1 MLYIVATPIGNL
13 KDITF
18 RAIETLQSVDKIY
31 CEDTRQTR
39 KLLSAYSISK
49 PIDSYHHHSAPHKL
63 ETILRE
69 LKNGTELA
77 YVTDAGTPG
86 IADPGGK
93 LVEAC
98 RIEGITVVPIPG
110 ASAVTTLLSVAGLP
124 ANSYVFAGYVPTKK
138 GRQTFIK
145 RILATDEP
153 VVLFETAP
161 RIRKL
166 LSELETLGATER
178 KIILGRELTKQFEQ
192 IVSGTPREVSAE
204 LPTQVKGE
212 LVIVLAPAN

>member
-1 MLYIVATPIGNL
+1 MLYVVATPIGNL

-49 PIDSYHHHSAPHKL
+49 STDSYHHHSAPHKL
-63 ETILRE
+63 EVILGE
-69 LKNGTELA
+69 LKSGMSLA

-86 IADPGGK
+86 IADPAGK

-98 RIEGITVVPIPG
+98 RAQEIDVVPIPG
-110 ASAVTTLLSVAGLP
+110 PSAVTALLSVAGLP

-145 RILATDEP
+145 KALSSDD
-153 VVLFETAP
+153 VVVFFETAP
-161 RIRKL
+161 RIRKFL
-166 LSELETLGATER
+166 TEIETFGGAER
-178 KIILGRELTKQFEQ
+178 FLVVGRELTKQFEQ
-192 IVSGTPREVSAE
+192 IIAGTPQTITEK
-204 LPTQVKGE
+204 LPPQVKGE
-212 LVIVLAPAN
+212 LVIALAPER

>member
-39 KLLSAYSISK
+39 KLLTAYSISK

-69 LKNGTELA
+69 LKSGTDLA
-77 YVTDAGTPG
+77 YATDAGTPG

-110 ASAVTTLLSVAGLP
+110 ASAVTALLSVAGLP

-145 RILATDEP
+145 RVLATDEL
-153 VVLFETAP
+153 VVMFETAP
-161 RIRKL
+161 RVRKL
-166 LSELETLGATER
+166 LNELETFGAAER
-178 KIILGRELTKQFEQ
+178 TIVLGRELTKQFEQ
-192 IVSGTPREVSAE
+192 IISGTPNEVSTA
-204 LPTQVKGE
+204 LPDQVKGE
-212 LVIVLAPAN
+212 LVIILAPAD